1 MSLIT
6 PRMRMFAGPN
16 ASGKSTLKSVLPH
29 ELLGI
34 YLNPDEI
41 EAKIQQ
47 TGFLELSAFGVTTTE
62 DEILPWFRKSSLL
75 QSDGLPDAAN
85 RLHFSEGKL
94 YFKDVGVDSYFASV
108 ATDFMRYKLL
118 DRKESFT
125 FETVMSHAS
134 KVELLEKAQKLG
146 YRTYLYYIATE
157 DPEINISRVRNRVKL
172 GGHDVPEN
180 RIVARYYRSLD
191 LLMEAIKHT
200 NRAYL
205 FDNSG
210 ESKDKT
216 WLAEITDG
224 KTLEMKTD
232 QAPAWFKHYLLDK
245 IGRV

>member
-1 MSLIT
+1 
-6 PRMRMFAGPN
+6 MFAGPN

-41 EAKIQQ
+41 ESKIQQ

-216 WLAEITDG
+216 WLAEITNG

>member
-41 EAKIQQ
+41 ESKIQQ

>member
-41 EAKIQQ
+41 ESKIQQ

-216 WLAEITDG
+216 WLAEITNG

>member
-1 MSLIT
+1 
-6 PRMRMFAGPN
+6 MFAGPN

-41 EAKIQQ
+41 EAEIQQ
-47 TGFLELSAFGVTTTE
+47 TGFLELSAFDITTIE
-62 DEILPWFRKSSLL
+62 NEILPWFHKSPLL
-75 QSDGLPDAAN
+75 QSDGSADAAKG
-85 RLHFSEGKL
+85 LHFSDNKL
-94 YFKDVGVDSYFASV
+94 YFKDAGVDSYFASV
-108 ATDFMRYKLL
+108 ATDFMRHKLL
-118 DRKESFT
+118 ECKKSFT
-125 FETVMSHAS
+125 FETVMSHPS

-157 DPEINISRVRNRVKL
+157 DPEINISRVLNRVKL
-172 GGHDVPEN
+172 GGHNVPEK
-180 RIVARYYRSLD
+180 RIVSRYYRSLG

-245 IGRV
+245 IGTQVL

>member
-1 MSLIT
+1 
-6 PRMRMFAGPN
+6 MFAGPN

-41 EAKIQQ
+41 ESKIQQ